1 VSDILPEGIQFYG
14 KIDGVWVTNVQYA
27 IPLANILREM
37 GIRIAVAKS
46 GIQHDD
52 ESLRKIHE
60 YILSEKFRH
69 KIEKDV
75 ETTTRVLS
83 DLEKKHNVDEKYYRI
98 QKSSLEALQA
108 NTTQIYFDLQ
118 EIVPALPSIAG
129 LEGEL
134 LDEDEQ
140 ESLI

>member
-1 VSDILPEGIQFYG
+1 
-14 KIDGVWVTNVQYA
+14 
-27 IPLANILREM
+27 
-37 GIRIAVAKS
+37 
-46 GIQHDD
+46 
-52 ESLRKIHE
+52 
-60 YILSEKFRH
+60 
-69 KIEKDV
+69 
-75 ETTTRVLS
+75 
-83 DLEKKHNVDEKYYRI
+83 
-98 QKSSLEALQA
+98 LEALQA